1 MKSIRVHQTGE
12 PEVLRL
18 EEVPDL
24 KPMTGQV
31 VVKVQ
36 AIGVNPVEVYIR
48 SGKYPVKVSFPYTP
62 GSDCAGTI
70 ESVGP
75 GQTPFKSG
83 DRVYTA
89 STLSGAYA
97 EKALCD
103 VKSVYP
109 LPQAATFQQGAA
121 LGVPYATAYQALF
134 KRAQGRAGETVL
146 VHGASGGVGTAAV
159 QLALAAGFLVV
170 GTAGT
175 EKGRTQVS
183 EQGAHHVLDH
193 TSGDYLQKLLDI
205 TGGRG
210 VDIILEMLANVNLAK
225 DLTVLAKYGR
235 VIVIG
240 NRGEAT
246 INARDIM
253 SRDADI
259 RAMTLMNATEA
270 DLHGI
275 HSALIAGLENGSLR
289 PIIGREFSLSQAAN
303 AHRAVMEPGSRGKI
317 VLVP

>member
-1 MKSIRVHQTGE
+1 MKSIRVHHTGE
-12 PEVLRL
+12 PDVLHL
-18 EEVPDL
+18 EDVPDP
-24 KPMTGQV
+24 KPMAGQA
-31 VVKVQ
+31 VVKIE

-48 SGKYPVKVSFPYTP
+48 SGKYPVKVPFPYTP
-62 GSDCAGTI
+62 GTDCAGVV
-70 ESVGP
+70 ESIGP
-75 GQTPFKSG
+75 GPHPFKPG

-103 VKSVYP
+103 VKNVHR
-109 LPQAATFQQGAA
+109 LPQNISFSQGAA
-121 LGVPYATAYQALF
+121 LGVPYATAYYGLF

-159 QLALAAGFLVV
+159 QLARAAGFIVI

-175 EKGRTQVS
+175 DKGRTLVGQ
-183 EQGAHHVLDH
+183 QGAHHVLDH
-193 TSGDYLQKLLDI
+193 TSGDYLAKLMDL

-210 VDIILEMLANVNLAK
+210 VDIILEMLANVNLGK
-225 DLTVLAKYGR
+225 DLTALAKNGR

-246 INARDIM
+246 INPRDIM
-253 SRDADI
+253 SRDGDI
-259 RAMTLMNATEA
+259 RAMTLMNATDA

-275 HSALIAGLENGSLR
+275 HTALIAGLENGSLR
-289 PIIGREFSLSQAAN
+289 PIIAKEFPLAQAPE
-303 AHRAVMEPGSRGKI
+303 AHKAVMESGSHGKI
-317 VLVP
+317 VLIP